1 MKELITVYGLIL
13 SIFIFTLLDNEKLVD
28 ANTLVNKHD
37 TSKIHV
43 ETKKEKRMVY
53 KIVLN

>member
-1 MKELITVYGLIL
+1 MKELITVYGSIL

-28 ANTLVNKHD
+28 ANALVNKHD